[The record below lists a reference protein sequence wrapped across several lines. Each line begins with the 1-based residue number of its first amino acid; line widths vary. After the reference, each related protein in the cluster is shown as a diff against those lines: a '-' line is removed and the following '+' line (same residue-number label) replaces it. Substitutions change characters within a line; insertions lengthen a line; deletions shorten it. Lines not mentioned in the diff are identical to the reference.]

1 MQPSTPTGD
10 TLAQRYTI
18 AIDQLCEIARVYY
31 FLGRSGDAQQLL
43 RASLQLLDAPET
55 TPQQRL
61 KLSLLYGQVLIV
73 DHFLTRGD
81 AEPMWSTILGAK
93 QLAEATHDRQGI
105 ADATSL
111 IGQAHY
117 FAAVVESRKQGTPL
131 TSAPGQGKYD
141 QALAY
146 QQQALELREALHD
159 TRGISESL
167 FQIGVVYE
175 RWQQFERAQ
184 ECYTQARQIADQHGH
199 PFEKTEP
206 ARHVAFHALREG
218 NLEQALPLALEALA
232 LREEAGFRPYQPLDH
247 LLIYDVYLARGDS
260 ERAQHHARRAMEI
273 AEELGHQAMVAAYLK
288 TTRSA

>member
-1 MQPSTPTGD
+1 M
-10 TLAQRYTI
+10 
-18 AIDQLCEIARVYY
+18 AIDQLCEIASAYY
-31 FLGRSGDAQQLL
+31 FLGRLGDAQQLL
-43 RASLQLLDAPET
+43 RASLQLLDAREA

-81 AEPMWSTILGAK
+81 AEPMFSTILGAK
-93 QLAEATHDRQGI
+93 QLAETTCDRRGI

-111 IGQAHY
+111 LGQAHY

-175 RWQQFERAQ
+175 RWQQHERAL
-184 ECYTQARQIADQHGH
+184 ECYAQARQIADQHGH
-199 PFEKTEP
+199 AFRRPSQP
-206 ARHVAFHALREG
+206 AMSRFMRCG
-218 NLEQALPLALEALA
+218 RDLEQALPPALEALA
-232 LREEAGFRPYQPLDH
+232 LREEARFRPYQPLDH
-247 LLIYDVYLARGDS
+247 LLIYDVYLARGDT
-260 ERAQHHARRAMEI
+260 EQAQQHARRATEI

-288 TTRSA
+288 ATRSV